1 MAPAASTDTILD
13 SLGVL
18 DKALKAISAPMMN
31 FTKVNPFSEQDNN
44 KAYIIFAQC
53 IHKQV
58 KEIDDIVPVRV

>member
-1 MAPAASTDTILD
+1 MAPAASTDIILD

-18 DKALKAISAPMMN
+18 DKAL
-31 FTKVNPFSEQDNN
+31 KVNPFSEQDNN

-58 KEIDDIVPVRV
+58 KKIDDTVPVRV